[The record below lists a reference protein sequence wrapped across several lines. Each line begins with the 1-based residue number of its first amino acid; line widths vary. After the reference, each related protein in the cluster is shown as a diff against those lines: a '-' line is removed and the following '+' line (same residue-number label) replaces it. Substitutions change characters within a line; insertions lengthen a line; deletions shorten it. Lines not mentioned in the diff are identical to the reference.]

1 MKTVL
6 VFGSFDGLHPG
17 HEAMLKEARRHGD
30 RLVAAVAPD
39 NVIERIKGRFPRHLF
54 EERQDALIASG
65 LVDQIATS
73 DKENGTYNIL
83 NRVHPDVVA
92 FGYDQ
97 TELRENFLKF
107 LEKTGRKVALVT
119 LSPFEPEKY
128 KSSKIID

>member
-17 HEAMLKEARRHGD
+17 HEAMLKQARGQGEHV
-30 RLVAAVAPD
+30 VAALAPD
-39 NVIERIKGRFPRHLF
+39 NVIERIKGRMPKFLF
-54 EERQDALIASG
+54 EERRDALMASG

-83 NRVHPDVVA
+83 NRVHPDIVA

-97 TELRENFLKF
+97 VELKENFLKF
-107 LEKTGRKVALVT
+107 LEKTGKQVKTVT
-119 LSPFEPEKY
+119 LSPFEPDKY
-128 KSSKIID
+128 KSSKIV

>member
-6 VFGSFDGLHPG
+6 VFGSFDGIHKG
-17 HEAMLKEARRHGD
+17 HEAMLREARGHGEHV
-30 RLVAAVAPD
+30 VAALAPD
-39 NVIERIKGRFPRHLF
+39 NVIERLKGHMPKYLF
-54 EERQDALIASG
+54 EERRDALTATG

-83 NRVHPDVVA
+83 NRVHPDIVA

-97 TELRENFLKF
+97 TDLRENFLKF
-107 LEKTGRKVALVT
+107 LEKTGKQVKVVT

-128 KSSKIID
+128 KSSKMPN